1 VGRLEDTLRAK
12 NERFKINAALSF
24 SFPPNFPK
32 EMFSRSNRYEP
43 VATGGGQPIPAPA
56 QPRRRLLQMVFGL
69 FAVIG
74 VFVAVVLTREGAA
87 VESYQP
93 VGG

>member
-1 VGRLEDTLRAK
+1 
-12 NERFKINAALSF
+12 
-24 SFPPNFPK
+24 
-32 EMFSRSNRYEP
+32 
-43 VATGGGQPIPAPA
+43 
-56 QPRRRLLQMVFGL
+56 MVFGL

>member
-1 VGRLEDTLRAK
+1 
-12 NERFKINAALSF
+12 
-24 SFPPNFPK
+24 
-32 EMFSRSNRYEP
+32 MFSRSSRYEP